1 MPIKPFNSIHTSL
14 SWLVVICLFPV
25 VLMMAWLLWDSAQQD
40 EARLTQDVLVDA
52 RTLSAIVDGAFT
64 AAEQAMFALAS
75 SPLAHTADL
84 SGFYHQSKAVSQSL
98 GFEAIA
104 VIDTQFNPL
113 MHTSYPFGQVLPRPA
128 SLTHLEEVLKTG
140 KPVVSG
146 IFMDGAVKNYVV
158 QIAVPILDEGS
169 VSRVL
174 VGALP
179 ADRVQKILEKYK
191 LTSGQTVGIFDRTD
205 VVVALIGADVTIDQ
219 ERGKKIH
226 LGLSNALSTSGEGT
240 VETLNLQGQKV
251 LNTYSR
257 SATSRWGVAIAMT
270 RQSLT
275 ADLWRSLWHLILASL
290 LIVGAS
296 LAIAWVMGGKI
307 AGSVQTLRALAH
319 KLGAGEPLVMPARPL
334 VVPEVQMA
342 AQALVEA
349 SQALVDS
356 NASLVISEAR
366 VRSILES
373 AMDAIIT
380 VDATHR
386 IVLFNRAASNMFRY
400 KAEQAMGLPM
410 QDLLIDWS
418 DNVLDSVGIA
428 TGLRLGGESF
438 PAELTISVAQ
448 EADLQLFTFII
459 RDVSD
464 QVRARN
470 ALERSNHDLKQFAF
484 VASHDLKTPLRS
496 IGGFVQ
502 MLAKSHAGVF
512 DANANALVERTLNAV
527 KRLEHLTEDLLR
539 YAQIDV
545 VALAPSLVDMS
556 DVAHEVVSLLDASI
570 AQTTGTVTVDKL
582 PVVMGN
588 RTQLVQLLLNLI
600 GNGLKYCRGH
610 APVVH
615 LGAVWQDG
623 TWVFS
628 VTDNGIGIDAEHHEK
643 VFEVFKRLHSQSEFA
658 GTGIGLAVCK
668 RIVDA
673 HGGRVWVTSEPDS
686 GSTFSFTLKS

>member
-1 MPIKPFNSIHTSL
+1 MPIKPFNSIQTSL
-14 SWLVVICLFPV
+14 AWLVVICLFPV
-25 VLMMAWLLWDSAQQD
+25 VLMMAWLIWDSAQQK
-40 EARLTQDVLVDA
+40 EARLTQDALVDA
-52 RTLSAIVDGAFT
+52 RTLSAIVDGEFT

-75 SPLAHTADL
+75 SPLARTADL
-84 SGFYHQSKAVSQSL
+84 SGFYQQSKTLTDAL

-104 VIDTQFNPL
+104 VFDTRLDPL
-113 MHTSYPFGQVLPRPA
+113 MHTSYPFGQVPPRPVNLA
-128 SLTHLEEVLKTG
+128 HLEEVLKTG
-140 KPVVSG
+140 KPMVSSM
-146 IFMDGAVKNYVV
+146 FMGVAVKNYVT
-158 QIAVPILDEGS
+158 QIAIPIFDERG
-169 VSRVL
+169 VSKVL
-174 VGALP
+174 IGALP
-179 ADRVQKILEKYK
+179 ADRFQKILEKYK
-191 LTSGQTVGIFDRTD
+191 LTSGQIVGIFDRTD
-205 VVVALIGADVTIDQ
+205 TVVALVGAGVAIDQ
-219 ERGKKIH
+219 ARGKKINP
-226 LGLSNALSTSGEGT
+226 GLINALSRSNEGT
-240 VETLNLQGQKV
+240 AETLNSQGQQE
-251 LNTYSR
+251 LNTFIR
-257 SATSRWGVAIAMT
+257 SPTSRWGVAIAIA

-275 ADLWRSLWHLILASL
+275 ADLWRSLWRLILASL

-296 LAIAWVMGGKI
+296 LATAWVMGGKI
-307 AGSVQTLRALAH
+307 AGSVQTLRALAY
-319 KLGAGEPLVMPARPL
+319 KLGAGEPLVMPVQPL

-349 SQALVDS
+349 SQTLADS

-366 VRSILES
+366 MRSILES

-400 KAEQAMGLPM
+400 KAEQAMGMSM
-410 QDLLIDWS
+410 QELLVDWS
-418 DNVLDSVGIA
+418 DNVLDSVGKA

-448 EADLQLFTFII
+448 EADLQLFTLII

-464 QVRARN
+464 QVRART

-512 DANANALVERTLNAV
+512 DANANALVERTLSAV

-545 VALAPSLVDMS
+545 VALAPSPVDMS
-556 DVAHEVVSLLDASI
+556 DVAHEVISLLDASI
-570 AQTTGTVTVDKL
+570 AQTKGTVTVDKL

-600 GNGLKYCRGH
+600 GNGLKYCRDH

-628 VTDNGIGIDAEHHEK
+628 VMDNGIGIDAKHHEK

-673 HGGRVWVTSEPDS
+673 HGGRVWVASEPGS